1 MNTNETALNPPT
13 NYRSVELTDAT
24 RELLKKPTFDI
35 WQWED
40 SEMLYLLQQMFVD
53 LKLVERL
60 YIEVCRIVFFRNVIS
75 IFRYPNLNYYLNI
88 FAPY

>member
-1 MNTNETALNPPT
+1 M
-13 NYRSVELTDAT
+13 TDAT

-60 YIEVCRIVFFRNVIS
+60 YIEVITDTGIYFVKLLLQFITASECVI
-75 IFRYPNLNYYLNI
+75 FERMLCTYRL
-88 FAPY
+88 